1 MCHDFVVSHM
11 FSPGSTPQT
20 CGETCLYMHTRNPAQ
35 EPAAISRVFS
45 RSAWG
50 RYIEEKLRAN
60 RSPFP
65 RAEGFGVHELI
76 DPRETRPFLCDW
88 IEWIQ
93 VRLEGLKGPVT
104 FNMRP

>member
-1 MCHDFVVSHM
+1 MSCHSLRI
-11 FSPGSTPQT
+11 
-20 CGETCLYMHTRNPAQ
+20 EIRKARTRVC
-35 EPAAISRVFS
+35 RVDPDAL
-45 RSAWG
+45 RAEL
-50 RYIEEKLRAN
+50 EEKLRAN

-65 RAEGFGVHELI
+65 RAEGFGVQELI
-76 DPRETRPFLCDW
+76 YPRETRPFLCDW